1 MILEIDSSPI
11 LPCELFDS
19 NSISVG
25 MKRDVPGGAKIELGE
40 LPLQKRDIGAA
51 LCLIPIV
58 LTFGRD
64 VAVGV
69 LGSWLYDKLKTKH
82 VRELRIN
89 GIQIEITKEA
99 ITKVI
104 VESVEFR
111 DGR

>member
-1 MILEIDSSPI
+1 MILEIDSSPVF
-11 LPCELFDS
+11 PFELFDS

-25 MKRDVPGGAKIELGE
+25 MSRDVPGKAKIELGE
-40 LPLQKRDIGAA
+40 LPLQKRNIETVE
-51 LCLIPIV
+51 CLIQIL

-64 VAVGV
+64 VAAGV
-69 LGSWLYDKLKTKH
+69 LGSWLYDKLKTKR

-89 GIQIEITKEA
+89 GIQIEITKDA

-111 DGR
+111 ESR